1 MVIVMDSQTK
11 DAGEVERNQSQ
22 RHGAF
27 LAGKA
32 MEAAERLGLDPAS
45 EVVSAARDAARA
57 VDEAIDRAG
66 LTFCDPGAESPEA
79 DQLCRFI
86 VESPG
91 ADLMSQ
97 APAARRRMLLVATGE
112 ILVPEMGSYWGR
124 LAVRS
129 RHSNRPGDGLGMVG
143 RGRGEN

>member
-1 MVIVMDSQTK
+1 MHLQTK

-45 EVVSAARDAARA
+45 EV
-57 VDEAIDRAG
+57 EAIDRAG

-91 ADLMSQ
+91 ADLMSH
-97 APAARRRMLLVATGE
+97 ALAARRRMLLVADGGDFG
-112 ILVPEMGSYWGR
+112 PEMGSYWGR